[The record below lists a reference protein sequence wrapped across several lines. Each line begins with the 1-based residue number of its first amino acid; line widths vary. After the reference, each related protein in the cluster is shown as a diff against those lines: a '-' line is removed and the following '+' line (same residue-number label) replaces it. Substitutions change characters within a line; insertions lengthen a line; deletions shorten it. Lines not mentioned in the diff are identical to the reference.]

1 MSQWKRPW
9 AEMRQILLQIT
20 PVEDQ
25 NEVIFLS
32 SVLAIPKLHL
42 HFSWLEALGSIQQ
55 WGGTTTHRTECQ
67 SQHDEELHHDSR
79 TGAWFCVL
87 LNKNPLF
94 LEM

>member
-55 WGGTTTHRTECQ
+55 WGGPRPIGLSANPNTTRSFTMTVG
-67 SQHDEELHHDSR
+67 L
-79 TGAWFCVL
+79 VL
-87 LNKNPLF
+87 GSVF
-94 LEM
+94 S